1 MQANRGVLH
10 VDDDPLLLKIVHQRL
25 LAFDI
30 ETIPCESSQE
40 VSDRLIETDCRTIL
54 LDIDMPSPDGLEL
67 LRQLKQN
74 DGSLQIV
81 MLSGLV
87 RMNVV
92 MDAMRR
98 GAEGFFFKP
107 IEDYAPLAAALEAC
121 FEKQTHWW
129 KVLAELKR
137 RRVSELAMA

>member
-87 RMNVV
+87 RMNRSLRDGLQSVC
-92 MDAMRR
+92 RR
-98 GAEGFFFKP
+98 
-107 IEDYAPLAAALEAC
+107 AADRSLPAY
-121 FEKQTHWW
+121 
-129 KVLAELKR
+129 R
-137 RRVSELAMA
+137 R